1 MERSVI
7 FCVQERL
14 LTAEAGWLK
23 LDLPCQY
30 NSCRHFWR
38 GGCLEPG
45 WVISA
50 LGVSQGSLE
59 GHPRAAPEGTEGA
72 LEARSTGGL
81 IPERV
86 ALFLVGW
93 QDRTRLCREWELL
106 AVHSLP
112 LELLLQSNESRRGQW
127 LPWKHPQWWGGRR
140 HPLEVGMGPLLWPIR
155 GKEGLGSFILPYMS
169 EFTLFAHLCLFLCNH
184 KDISFHW

>member
-72 LEARSTGGL
+72 LEAWSTGGL

-93 QDRTRLCREWELL
+93 QGRTRLSRVRAVGCPRLALGTFPAVQWEQKRPMTSMETPPVVGRES
-106 AVHSLP
+106 ASL
-112 LELLLQSNESRRGQW
+112 
-127 LPWKHPQWWGGRR
+127 GGRDGA
-140 HPLEVGMGPLLWPIR
+140 PAV
-155 GKEGLGSFILPYMS
+155 
-169 EFTLFAHLCLFLCNH
+169 AH
-184 KDISFHW
+184 